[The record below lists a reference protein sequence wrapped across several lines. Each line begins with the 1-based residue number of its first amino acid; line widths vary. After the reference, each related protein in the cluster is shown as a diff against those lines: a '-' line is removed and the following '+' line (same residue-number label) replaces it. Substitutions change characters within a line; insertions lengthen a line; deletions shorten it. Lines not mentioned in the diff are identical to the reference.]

1 MNLIELLNSDLAL
14 EYANAIQYMQHAAC
28 LNGLYVTYRDELLQH
43 AKDEL
48 KHARK
53 LNDLITYLGGVPSVS
68 ASQVFTASENDAML
82 KQDLTGENTAILRY
96 TERISQAWAQ
106 SDFATV
112 AVLLKI
118 IKDEQSHANDLETI
132 LNV

>member
-1 MNLIELLNSDLAL
+1 MNLIDSLNADLSL

-28 LNGLYVTYRDELLQH
+28 LDGLYVAYRDELLSH

-53 LNDLITYLGGVPSVS
+53 LNDLITYLGGVPSVLV
-68 ASQVFTASENDAML
+68 SQIYTASDNDAML

-96 TERISQAWAQ
+96 TERISQAWGQ
-106 SDFATV
+106 QDFATA
-112 AVLLKI
+112 AVLLSI

-132 LNV
+132 LEG